1 MEMMWRILSLL
12 SVPLMAWAI
21 WGLIRQV
28 RRPTPIR
35 TFTPVLGMVMSTGML
50 LVNVVLLRQAAPSLL
65 GVSLLVVGLGF
76 GLAWG
81 QTTRLSREGERV
93 VARRSVVHLVFWA
106 VSFGATQLLATFA
119 TAALVGGGLVGMFF
133 AAGTTLGT
141 NANLLLRQTQV
152 RRTRARA
159 AA

>member
-1 MEMMWRILSLL
+1 MG
-12 SVPLMAWAI
+12 WAI

-28 RRPTPIR
+28 RKPMPIR
-35 TFTPVLGMVMSTGML
+35 TITPVLGMVMSTGML
-50 LVNVVLLRQAAPSLL
+50 LINVVVLKQAAPSLL

-93 VARRSVVHLVFWA
+93 VAKRSIVHLVFWA

-119 TAALVGGGLVGMFF
+119 TAAWVAGGLVGMFF

-141 NANLLLRQTQV
+141 NANLFARYRSLRHS
-152 RRTRARA
+152 RLAGS
-159 AA
+159 